1 MNSHIDFYTGAD
13 IYYLADFLANEQ
25 QIFFEHISEITK
37 NNESFSIYK
46 YIEWR

>member
-13 IYYLADFLANEQ
+13 IYYLSEFFDGELNLFYEYVKKVTELNEP
-25 QIFFEHISEITK
+25 
-37 NNESFSIYK
+37 FSVYK